1 MPPVHPFEQ
10 HRQLRRGQHRD
21 AVRGR
26 RPGEPAPL
34 QTLGMEHETLT
45 IPPQQLDQIAT
56 LAPEGVHRTAKRIL
70 AQPLLYQRGQPV
82 EALAHVRDPG
92 RQIHPDT
99 ARRPDQAN
107 PASTVLST
115 RASMGGARR
124 MRCPAGPTTSTT
136 PGPSGSECGT
146 MGAPATSTG
155 MNAGPGNGNASL
167 ATPSRSS
174 VRRQR
179 YTNDVHTRCRRATS
193 NTLAPGI
200 IASDTIR
207 ALSSSLNRRRGSGPT
222 ISIIRV
228 AMMPHRCLPQCR
240 TCGLRITSSARRR
253 RPDAYDAP
261 TAYGSHKTL
270 YNRWKRWAEAGVFT
284 RMMEGLA
291 AKGAEPKTVMIDAT
305 YLKAHRTASSLRVK
319 KGILAA

>member
-1 MPPVHPFEQ
+1 
-10 HRQLRRGQHRD
+10 
-21 AVRGR
+21 
-26 RPGEPAPL
+26 
-34 QTLGMEHETLT
+34 
-45 IPPQQLDQIAT
+45 
-56 LAPEGVHRTAKRIL
+56 
-70 AQPLLYQRGQPV
+70 
-82 EALAHVRDPG
+82 
-92 RQIHPDT
+92 
-99 ARRPDQAN
+99 
-107 PASTVLST
+107 
-115 RASMGGARR
+115 

-179 YTNDVHTRCRRATS
+179 YTSDVHTRCRRATS

-240 TCGLRITSSARRR
+240 TCGLRITSSARWR
-253 RPDAYDAP
+253 RPDAYRERTGATKESIEVGKEKSRKGRPQVNVTAADIASVQLEFGNQHQTAEPFARPAKDAKQ
-261 TAYGSHKTL
+261 GEIL
-270 YNRWKRWAEAGVFT
+270 NRFGDALKHEVDQSVIRAAKR
-284 RMMEGLA
+284 A
-291 AKGAEPKTVMIDAT
+291 AKG
-305 YLKAHRTASSLRVK
+305 
-319 KGILAA
+319 